1 MCKQQPEDWLDDEG
15 PEEIRKADG
24 RLLVEKSEKPRI
36 LDRVV
41 IEGAGNISR

>member
-1 MCKQQPEDWLDDEG
+1 MCKQQPEDWLDDEA

-24 RLLVEKSEKPRI
+24 RLLVEESEKPRI

>member
-1 MCKQQPEDWLDDEG
+1 MSKQQPEDWLDDEA
-15 PEEIRKADG
+15 PEKIRKADG
-24 RLLVEKSEKPRI
+24 RLLVEESEKPRI

>member
-1 MCKQQPEDWLDDEG
+1 MTKQQPEDWLDDEV
-15 PEEIRKADG
+15 PKEIRKADG
-24 RLLVEKSEKPRI
+24 RLLVEKSEKSCI